1 MQVFLSG
8 DCLNTTSYDGVQS
21 WRKTASLRAMGS
33 EIGAGWGGNTR
44 PLTGTT
50 RGDENG
56 RDGERGFEEAG
67 VAGGVEGGDL
77 AAKDGAP

>member
-1 MQVFLSG
+1 
-8 DCLNTTSYDGVQS
+8 
-21 WRKTASLRAMGS
+21 MGS
-33 EIGAGWGGNTR
+33 EIGAGWGGNIR